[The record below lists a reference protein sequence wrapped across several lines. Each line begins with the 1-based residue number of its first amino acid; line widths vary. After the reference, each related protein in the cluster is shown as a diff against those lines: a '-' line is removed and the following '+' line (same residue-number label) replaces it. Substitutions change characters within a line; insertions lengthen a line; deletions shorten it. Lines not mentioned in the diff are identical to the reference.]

1 MAKQTFTTGQ
11 VLTAAQ
17 MTSLQQ
23 TAMGGGS
30 PSTKTASYVLVAA
43 DAGTVIQMNS
53 ASATTITVNT
63 ALFAAGDS
71 VQIQNIGAGVCTV
84 TAGTATVTTAGSLD
98 LSQWENGFLYFT
110 STSASI
116 FFDVVQSSTV
126 IPTSYGYTAGKNVL
140 INGGFD
146 IWQRGTSSSGNAYI
160 CDRWYSALISGTGTF
175 AQESTTV
182 PTGATYSMKFTASA
196 TAQPGIYQA
205 VESLNA
211 TRYAGQTMT
220 VSGLVAASTSTGF
233 TIDVQYSTSTDNSVT
248 GTWTSITASSG
259 GTATATSTT
268 FVSISGVY
276 VVPSTAKS
284 LRVRVFTTSTIANT
298 VVVYFGNTQLE
309 AGLSAT
315 TFAKAT
321 GNQASELSAC
331 QRYARAYT
339 VSGMIPNLG
348 YYETNTVGVS
358 IITFSEMRVSPSL
371 TATSGTNYYTFKTS
385 GGGSDNVNS
394 LTLGGASIVSVTL
407 FNSTEALGTGGQ
419 AGQLIINSGGSII
432 LSSEL

>member
-1 MAKQTFTTGQ
+1 
-11 VLTAAQ
+11 
-17 MTSLQQ
+17 
-23 TAMGGGS
+23 
-30 PSTKTASYVLVAA
+30 
-43 DAGTVIQMNS
+43 
-53 ASATTITVNT
+53 
-63 ALFAAGDS
+63 
-71 VQIQNIGAGVCTV
+71 
-84 TAGTATVTTAGSLD
+84 
-98 LSQWENGFLYFT
+98 
-110 STSASI
+110 
-116 FFDVVQSSTV
+116 
-126 IPTSYGYTAGKNVL
+126 
-140 INGGFD
+140 
-146 IWQRGTSSSGNAYI
+146 
-160 CDRWYSALISGTGTF
+160 
-175 AQESTTV
+175 
-182 PTGATYSMKFTASA
+182 
-196 TAQPGIYQA
+196 
-205 VESLNA
+205 
-211 TRYAGQTMT
+211 
-220 VSGLVAASTSTGF
+220 
-233 TIDVQYSTSTDNSVT
+233 VT